1 MNQTFSVRHLVKS
14 LQDAN
19 LPCTKQSIL
28 SYEKRGIIKFPKLF
42 MQYASRKH
50 RLYTEKELKAA
61 VESVKKYRESKSK
74 K

>member
-14 LQDAN
+14 LQEAK

-28 SYEKRGIIKFPKLF
+28 SYEKRGIINFPKLL

-50 RLYTEKELKAA
+50 RLYTEKEVKTA
-61 VESVKKYRESKSK
+61 VESVRKYRQSKTK
-74 K
+74 